1 MGGPLMSRLR
11 VGVYDLY
18 WSTMG
23 GGEQVDGTIA
33 EVLAQAGHEVVLM
46 GPEPPDVDALSR
58 RLGLDVSRCCFATVR
73 DDAEATEAS
82 ATVDLFVNGTYL
94 SRASN
99 RAPIGWY
106 YVHFPGT
113 VPTRGDRLGAVT
125 ATWGARVLAGRS
137 GRLAR
142 VREGFERRRVL
153 RDHLGTYDRFL
164 ANSAFTAGWVDR
176 LWDVRSQVLF
186 PPVRPRHTSPVAG
199 KSLLILSIGR
209 FFDPSRGHSK
219 KQHELLEAFVE
230 LRRRGHGEN
239 WRLAFVGGAGPE
251 DREYALEMKRRVR
264 DLPPG
269 VEVDLHLDAPGAVVS
284 RLLGEASV
292 VWHGAGLGEDPDTH
306 PERFEHFGI
315 AVVEA
320 MAAGAVPVVFA
331 AAGPA
336 EVVRD
341 DVDGVHV
348 RDLDGFVAATAE
360 LIEDPRRRA
369 RLAAS
374 ARDRAQEFSA
384 DAFGARVRHLA
395 ELDLAGDLVARR
407 FVRTPPDR
415 RGIGPERDQ
424 DT

>member
-1 MGGPLMSRLR
+1 MTRHR
-11 VGVYDLY
+11 IGVYDLY

-33 EVLAQAGHEVVLM
+33 EVLAANGHDVILF
-46 GPEPPDVDALSR
+46 GPEPPEAEALSR
-58 RLGLDVSRCCFATVR
+58 RLGIDVSRCGYETVR

-94 SRASN
+94 SRAAN
-99 RAPIGWY
+99 RAPVGWY

-113 VPTRGDRLGAVT
+113 VPTRSDVVAQRVARIGS
-125 ATWGARVLAGRS
+125 RVLAGRD

-142 VREGFERRRVL
+142 VRDGFERRRIDQ
-153 RDHLGTYDRFL
+153 DHLATYDRFF
-164 ANSAFTAGWVDR
+164 ANSAFTGGWVDR
-176 LWDVRSQVLF
+176 LWNVRSQVLY
-186 PPVRPRHTSPVAG
+186 PPVRPRHVSPVDG
-199 KSLLILSIGR
+199 RSRLIVSVGR
-209 FFDPSRGHSK
+209 FFDASRGHSK
-219 KQHELLEAFVE
+219 KQHELLEAFLR
-230 LRRRGHGEN
+230 LRRRGEGEG

-251 DREYALEMKRRVR
+251 DREYALEMKRRLR

-269 VEVDLHLDAPGAVVS
+269 VDVELHLDAPGPVVR
-284 RLLGEASV
+284 RLLGEASIL
-292 VWHGAGLGEDPDTH
+292 WHGAGLGEDPDTH

-341 DVDGVHV
+341 GIDGLHVTDVDG
-348 RDLDGFVAATAE
+348 FATATAR
-360 LIEDPRRRA
+360 LIADPVQRS

-374 ARDRAQEFSA
+374 ARERAKQYSV
-384 DAFGARVRHLA
+384 DVFGAQVRRWA
-395 ELDLAGDLVARR
+395 QNDLSGDLVAKR
-407 FVRTPPDR
+407 FARTPRDHRADLRPESEPDAAS
-415 RGIGPERDQ
+415 
-424 DT
+424 